1 MPATPRPARALS
13 DTVAERIGDT
23 KRDAVPTSPSPTTFT
38 LKLSDESR
46 AALTQSQIAAVAEV
60 ASQAAAAA
68 VYTLTTD
75 IAAKMIRSSL
85 EATLGELVPK
95 LAAKADIVTLRD
107 MIEQNRTSAADLTRA
122 VGEAVRIAV
131 DGVTAITDVGEYK
144 LDFVRDPL
152 GRVVGAEKTRK

>member
-1 MPATPRPARALS
+1 VPATPRPAKALS
-13 DTVAERIGDT
+13 DTVKERIGDN
-23 KRDAVPTSPSPTTFT
+23 KRDAASPTSPSPTTFT

-46 AALTQSQIAAVAEV
+46 AALTQSQLAAVAEV

-68 VYTLTTD
+68 VYTLT
-75 IAAKMIRSSL
+75 AKMIRSSL
-85 EATLGELVPK
+85 ESTLNDLVPK

-107 MIEQNRTSAADLTRA
+107 MIEQNRTNAADLTRA